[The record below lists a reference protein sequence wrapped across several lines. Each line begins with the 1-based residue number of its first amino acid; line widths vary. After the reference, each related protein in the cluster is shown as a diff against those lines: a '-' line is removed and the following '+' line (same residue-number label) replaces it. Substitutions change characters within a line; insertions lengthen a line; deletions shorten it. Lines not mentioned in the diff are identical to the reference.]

1 MIKNANLLLLWTHSF
16 LVYIVQI
23 SHFLLFNNSIP
34 SIPAP
39 LNELIL
45 QSKFRIDTQTVGQFF
60 RLTVDDVET
69 FLLLLVNLK
78 SIEWGRFHQVFP
90 VIRKV
95 RLHTVAVK
103 TARLS

>member
-1 MIKNANLLLLWTHSF
+1 MQISYLLMDSFFF
-16 LVYIVQI
+16 LVYIVHI
-23 SHFLLFNNSIP
+23 FRFVLFNQSIT
-34 SIPAP
+34 SIPASF
-39 LNELIL
+39 NELIL
-45 QSKFRIDTQTVGQFF
+45 QSKFGKDSQTVGQFF

-78 SIEWGRFHQVFP
+78 SIEWRRFHQILP

-103 TARLS
+103 TAGLS